1 MKDSQLHP
9 LLSKVLKNYAL
20 RADTDFEGALRDALT
35 ELKHIADKHKVDFQ
49 DRVDAAL
56 AVAKEE
62 DTDGSKEF
70 EVELYELHAS
80 RVTVHAKN
88 KAEAIL
94 KAVHGRGEPVD
105 DSSEYVEMADGY
117 GMTANDAVLG
127 LTVEELNHITSDLGI
142 KRLDIIPTLRMIEEV
157 G

>member
-9 LLSKVLKNYAL
+9 LLSKVLKNYAKSVG
-20 RADTDFEGALRDALT
+20 TGFEGSLRDVLT
-35 ELKHIADKHKVDFQ
+35 ELKHIADNHDVDFR